1 MKDFKEVVCHC
12 AGITKG
18 DIFRAVMLGARS
30 IEDVRALTGKTESGM
45 CEEMNPKG
53 VCCHPEFQEEIDESL
68 RVLRLMERGLRG
80 YS

>member
-1 MKDFKEVVCHC
+1 MKNFKDTVCYC

-18 DIFRAVMLGARS
+18 EIFRAVMLGARS
-30 IEDVRALTGKTESGM
+30 IQDVRALTGKLEEGD
-45 CEEMNPKG
+45 CETKNPKG
-53 VCCHPEFQEEIDESL
+53 VCCHPEFQREIEESL